1 MTPGHV
7 LVTGGAG
14 YIGSHTCLAL
24 LQAGWRVTVADNL
37 STGSREA
44 LRRVEQLTG
53 LPLALAQVD
62 VRDAAAV
69 QALLEA
75 HDFDAVVHFAALKVL
90 SESLR
95 DPLSYSDHNV
105 HGLTV
110 LLQAMRRAN
119 VRSLVFSSSAAVYG
133 VPDSVPI
140 REDAPLLGVNPYAVT
155 KRIGEEMLGHLV
167 ASEPGWRAVS
177 LRYFNPV
184 GAHESG
190 LLGES
195 PAATPSNLMP
205 VICDVALG
213 RRAELPV
220 FGTDYP
226 TRDGSCIRDFIHVMD
241 LAQGHVRALHWMAE
255 QPAPQCV
262 AVNLGT
268 GRGHSVLEMVQAFQA
283 ANGVAVPYRV
293 VARRPG
299 EVADCHADARLAQ
312 SLLGWQAER
321 GLAAMCTDAWRWSQS
336 HPGGFARAG
345 SKAAAV

>member
-1 MTPGHV
+1 MNILP
-7 LVTGGAG
+7 TGGTG
-14 YIGSHTCLAL
+14 YIGSHAAVTL
-24 LQAGWRVTVADNL
+24 LQAGHEVILLDNL
-37 STGSREA
+37 SNSDKSVVERIERITGKS
-44 LRRVEQLTG
+44 VTFVQG
-53 LPLALAQVD
+53 D
-62 VRDAAAV
+62 VRDV
-69 QALLEA
+69 TLTTQALQQYAVEA
-75 HDFDAVVHFAALKVL
+75 VIHFAGLKAVGESVANPVL
-90 SESLR
+90 
-95 DPLSYSDHNV
+95 YYANNV
-105 HGLTV
+105 QGTIN
-110 LLQAMRRAN
+110 LLQAMEQAS
-119 VRSLVFSSSAAVYG
+119 VHALVFSSSATVYG
-133 VPDSVPI
+133 TPQYLPYDETHPTAAI
-140 REDAPLLGVNPYAVT
+140 NPYGRT
-155 KRIGEEMLGHLV
+155 KLQVEDMLRDV
-167 ASEPGWRAVS
+167 AASNPAWRMAT